1 MVSELRPISILR
13 LPGKILEHLIHDD
26 YYEHLTAENLLSNNQ
41 FGFQPNRST
50 SDAIA
55 QLIYYIGM
63 GFNNSLCTVATF
75 IDFAK
80 AFDTLNHSVL
90 IEKIKNTG
98 MADHSIRWFQ
108 SYLEGRK
115 QRTKVN
121 TSTRGNLY

>member
-1 MVSELRPISILR
+1 MNLSLNTATVPDDWKVATVTPIPKVNGTAMVSELRPISILP

-26 YYEHLTAENLLSNNQ
+26 YYENLTAENLLSNNQ
-41 FGFQPNRST
+41 FGFQPSRCT

-80 AFDTLNHSVL
+80 AFDTLNH
-90 IEKIKNTG
+90 T
-98 MADHSIRWFQ
+98 
-108 SYLEGRK
+108 
-115 QRTKVN
+115 RTQYCTHREN
-121 TSTRGNLY
+121 